1 MKFLKQLSL
10 ILFFYII
17 GELISHL
24 IRLIIPTL
32 LIPGSLIGML
42 LLFILLITKVI
53 KFDWIDTV
61 SDFFLKN
68 MAFFFI
74 PSVVSLMAYFEIITP
89 SLWKLFIILFTSFVI
104 TFFFVGL
111 SVKLT
116 LRIMSKKG
124 DKI

>member
-10 ILFFYII
+10 ILLFYMV
-17 GELISHL
+17 GEILSYLIKLL
-24 IRLIIPTL
+24 IPPL
-32 LIPGSLIGML
+32 LIPGSLIGMGL
-42 LLFILLITKVI
+42 LLIMLITKVI
-53 KFDWIDTV
+53 KFTWIDSV

-74 PSVVSLMAYFEIITP
+74 PSVVSLLAYFEIITP
-89 SLWKLFIILFTSFVI
+89 VLWKLFLILFISFI
-104 TFFFVGL
+104 STFLFVGL

-116 LRIMSKKG
+116 LLFMNKKG

>member
-10 ILFFYII
+10 ILFFYIV

-24 IRLIIPTL
+24 IRLIIPNL

-89 SLWKLFIILFTSFVI
+89 ILWKLFVILFTSFII

-116 LRIMSKKG
+116 LRIMNKKG